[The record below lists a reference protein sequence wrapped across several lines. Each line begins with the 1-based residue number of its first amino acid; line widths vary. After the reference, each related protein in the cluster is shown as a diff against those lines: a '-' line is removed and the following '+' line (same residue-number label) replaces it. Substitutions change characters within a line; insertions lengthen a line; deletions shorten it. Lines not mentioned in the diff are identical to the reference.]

1 MNLWENYKSSYAQYL
16 VAFIK
21 CTKVINKKPGSVE
34 HKPCLG
40 VWNGLFVCSFQDTFE
55 NFRLQGLSGS
65 EVRARLLEYGEN
77 LIKIS
82 VPPVLHLVIHEG
94 LNPFFLFQGLP
105 TTVWKFNGFHCALKS
120 YIS

>member
-1 MNLWENYKSSYAQYL
+1 MNLRENYKPSYAQYL
-16 VAFIK
+16 VQFIK

-34 HKPCLG
+34 HKPCL
-40 VWNGLFVCSFQDTFE
+40 GLFVCSFQDTFE

-105 TTVWKFNGFHCALKS
+105 TTVWKINGFHCAL
-120 YIS
+120 